1 MVGDDYSTVK
11 FNSSIPLDSL
21 FAEKDTNDVPCEKK
35 KTPTVWRQQRNQGRG
50 LTLSRSYSICR
61 LWSIEFFIFVE

>member
-35 KTPTVWRQQRNQGRG
+35 KLPLYGDNKETKEGGLHCLGATVYAGCG
-50 LTLSRSYSICR
+50 
-61 LWSIEFFIFVE
+61 V

>member
-21 FAEKDTNDVPCEKK
+21 FAEKYTNDV
-35 KTPTVWRQQRNQGRG
+35 
-50 LTLSRSYSICR
+50 
-61 LWSIEFFIFVE
+61 